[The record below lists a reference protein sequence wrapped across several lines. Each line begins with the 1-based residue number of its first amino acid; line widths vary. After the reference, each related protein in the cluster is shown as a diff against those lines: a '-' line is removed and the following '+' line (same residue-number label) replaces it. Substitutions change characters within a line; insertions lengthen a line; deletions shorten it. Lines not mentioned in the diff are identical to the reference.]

1 LIKSFIQAAR
11 LRTLPLSVSGI
22 IVGSFLA
29 AADGFFDYQIFI
41 LAILTTICFQ
51 VLSNYANDY
60 GDGVKGTDNINRV
73 GPMRALQSGAISQAQ
88 MKSAIIITGMISF
101 LLALLLIYMAFG
113 IKYLSFSLLFLLLGI
128 AAIGA
133 ALKYTMGKHA
143 YGYSGFG
150 DMFVFIFFGLV
161 SVCGSY
167 VLFAKQLNVAVF
179 LPAISIGLLST
190 GVLNLNNMR
199 DLESDKSAYKMTL
212 AVKIGAEFAKYYH
225 YILLIFAFITAF
237 LFVFLKYKSPWQ
249 FLFVIAFIPIFNH
262 LLTVFNTKDLKLLD
276 PELKKLALATFLFA
290 LLFGIGY
297 ICVS

>member
-1 LIKSFIQAAR
+1 MIKSFIQAAR

-150 DMFVFIFFGLV
+150 DMFVFIN
-161 SVCGSY
+161 SVN
-167 VLFAKQLNVAVF
+167 F
-179 LPAISIGLLST
+179 P
-190 GVLNLNNMR
+190 R
-199 DLESDKSAYKMTL
+199 
-212 AVKIGAEFAKYYH
+212 
-225 YILLIFAFITAF
+225 
-237 LFVFLKYKSPWQ
+237 
-249 FLFVIAFIPIFNH
+249 
-262 LLTVFNTKDLKLLD
+262 
-276 PELKKLALATFLFA
+276 
-290 LLFGIGY
+290 
-297 ICVS
+297 